1 MQFSEKRVLIA
12 GGTSGLGLHLAEQF
26 VVQGARV
33 VICGRDS
40 EKGRKAARQSGAD
53 FLAINLCEQQ
63 QVDNLFD
70 HLHRHH
76 GQLDI
81 AVNCVGFARAASLLE
96 ETEQSWQENIDTNL
110 TAIWR
115 CMKWEIRFMLEQIS
129 GGSIINMSSIAGL
142 SAYAPDI
149 SSYVATKHALVGLT
163 KAAAL
168 EYAQHNIRINAL
180 CPSRISSTS
189 SEDNSVPMGRTGTL
203 KDVANAAFFL
213 ASEQSSFITGQAL
226 PVDGGYS
233 AR

>member
-1 MQFSEKRVLIA
+1 MQFSEKRVLIT
-12 GGTSGLGLHLAEQF
+12 GGTSGLGLYLAEQF
-26 VVQGARV
+26 VLQGARV
-33 VICGRDS
+33 MICGRDPDI
-40 EKGRKAARQSGAD
+40 GRKAASRSGAD
-53 FLAINLCEQQ
+53 FLAIDLCDPQ

-70 HLHRHH
+70 YLHSHH

-81 AVNCVGFARAASLLE
+81 AINCVGFARAASLLE

-115 CMKWEIRFMLEQIS
+115 CMKWEVRLMLEQIS

-142 SAYAPDI
+142 FSYAPDI
-149 SSYVATKHALVGLT
+149 SSYVTTKHALVGLT

-168 EYAQHNIRINAL
+168 EYAQYNIRINAL
-180 CPSRISSTS
+180 CPARICSTS
-189 SEDNSVPMGRTGTL
+189 ADDDSVPIGRTGTP

-213 ASEQSSFITGQAL
+213 ASEHSSFITGQAL